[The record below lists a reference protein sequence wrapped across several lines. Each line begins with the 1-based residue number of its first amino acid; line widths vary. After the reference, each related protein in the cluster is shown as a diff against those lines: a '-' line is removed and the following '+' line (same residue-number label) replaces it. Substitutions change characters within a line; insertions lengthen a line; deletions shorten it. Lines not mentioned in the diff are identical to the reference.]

1 MEQHVDMSPNNNN
14 HNDFSEVKSSII
26 ITGSLSHEQTLQP
39 VCDSQLFQH
48 LQFITWLMC
57 GKKMM
62 FNGML
67 WIWLLIPMV

>member
-1 MEQHVDMSPNNNN
+1 MEQHVEMSPNNNN
-14 HNDFSEVKSSII
+14 NNDFSEVKSSIV
-26 ITGSLSHEQTLQP
+26 ITESRRHEQTLQP
-39 VCDSQLFQH
+39 VCDSQLFQQ
-48 LQFITWLMC
+48 LQCIPWLMC